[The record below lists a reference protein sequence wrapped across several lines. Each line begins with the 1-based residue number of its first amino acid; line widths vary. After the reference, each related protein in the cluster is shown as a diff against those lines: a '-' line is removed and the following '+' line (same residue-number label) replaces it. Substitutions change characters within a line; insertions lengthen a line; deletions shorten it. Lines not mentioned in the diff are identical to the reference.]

1 MEKRTREPFVGELIS
16 TSRGGGCVVGLTRWN
31 DISPNIQKKLAAGLR
46 SQLGNSFIKTYF
58 RVSVEFEDGD
68 TESFHC
74 WEVDYDTE
82 RDPEDAPWREPRP
95 DSESGA

>member
-1 MEKRTREPFVGELIS
+1 MMGMTREPFIGELIV
-16 TSRGGGCVVGLTRWN
+16 TSKGSGVVVGLTRWN
-31 DISPNIQKKLAAGLR
+31 DFSPAIQRKLAAGLR
-46 SQLGNSFIKTYF
+46 SYLGNDFVKTYF
-58 RVSVEFEDGD
+58 RVTVEIESGD

-95 DSESGA
+95 DIEGGD